1 MIEQVAPIGSE
12 QYIVS
17 INTTDIP
24 EFADLKF
31 LTIPLDINF
40 KNLKT
45 NVTNEET
52 ANENLVD
59 EHIYEKSA
67 NVTATLSSNMIDT
80 LVWLIDDSNLVSAVV
95 TKETLGPNPPI
106 DLDTYGLSILMPEL
120 KKFGKRSTFRL
131 NQT

>member
-1 MIEQVAPIGSE
+1 M
-12 QYIVS
+12 
-17 INTTDIP
+17 
-24 EFADLKF
+24 KF

-59 EHIYEKSA
+59 EHIYERSA
-67 NVTATLSSNMIDT
+67 NVTATLSSNMMDT

-131 NQT
+131 N